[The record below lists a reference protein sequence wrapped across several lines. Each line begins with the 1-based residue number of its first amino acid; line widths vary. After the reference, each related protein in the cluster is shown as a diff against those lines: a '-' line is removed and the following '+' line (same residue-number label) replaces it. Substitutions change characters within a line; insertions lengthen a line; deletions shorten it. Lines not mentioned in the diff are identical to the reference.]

1 MMIAIKPPSFITVAG
16 RRIAYDEVCPPDPK
30 GTILLLTGMAAKRQG
45 WYRQLE
51 VFGREYRTIAID
63 HRDTGDS
70 DPFTSR
76 YTAADQAADAAAVL
90 QALGGLRAHV
100 VGISMG
106 GFMALELALRH
117 PVMVRSL
124 VLVAT
129 SAGGRRHQRPSL
141 GTMRL
146 LLARRRRSADPGE
159 LARKVYTAIM
169 GPGYAA
175 RNPAVMEQIAA
186 LARYRP
192 MSGAAYLRQLWVALR
207 HNVAARLG
215 QISVP
220 TLVIHGADD
229 PLVPPANGQRLAR
242 QIPGARLII
251 YPDTGHIPI
260 IERADEFNHDVLAFL
275 AEQSGPAEG

>member
-1 MMIAIKPPSFITVAG
+1 MIEIKPPSFITVEG
-16 RRIAYDEVCPPDPK
+16 RRIAYDEVGPPNPR
-30 GTILLLTGMAAKRQG
+30 GTILLLTGLGAKRLG
-45 WYRQLE
+45 WYKQLE

-70 DPFTSR
+70 DPVARR
-76 YTAADQAADAAAVL
+76 YTAADQASDAAAVL

-106 GFMALELALRH
+106 GFIALELALRY

-129 SAGGRRHQRPSL
+129 SAGGRRHKLPSFNS
-141 GTMRL
+141 MRL
-146 LLARRRRSADPGE
+146 MLGRRKRNADLGE
-159 LARKVYTAIM
+159 LARKVYTGIM

-175 RNPAVMEQIAA
+175 RNPEVMDQIAA
-186 LARYRP
+186 MARYRP
-192 MSGAAYLRQLWVALR
+192 MARDAYFRQLWVAMR

-215 QISVP
+215 QITVP

-229 PLVPPANGQRLAR
+229 PLVPLPNGQRLAR
-242 QIPGARLII
+242 QIPGARLIV
-251 YPDTGHIPI
+251 YPQTGHIPI
-260 IERADEFNHDVLAFL
+260 IERAEEFNHDVLAFL
-275 AEQSGPAEG
+275 AAQSEPAER